1 VHKTTTAQEWAQ
13 TIIKALPQAHIIA
26 AFQEELEALWQKDQ
40 RMRWTKAATAAAYL
54 KGHAKALGLP
64 LPTILK
70 MALQVPTLFNNRPDK
85 VLERSE
91 GLRLLFALGQD
102 AHQRLIRQNPVLL
115 TRNPEQFEK
124 RVDALAALLKVPKEK
139 AVRMCLQEP
148 SIGSYT
154 TDYIESKLEELSK
167 ALHVPRA
174 QVERDVVRWP
184 QVLTISAK
192 RISEFT
198 TTLAEA
204 TGMSLEAAL
213 TILRKRPA
221 IMTTPPRT
229 LASHIIA
236 LAELLNL
243 SAGEIIELGT
253 RFPAVLYLR
262 PTSIHQTL
270 AIAAA
275 RLNVPL
281 ELFVNAAKRSPTL
294 VARKPLP
301 MARKYRLAIRIAL
314 FLGHIIDARD
324 ALARFP
330 SLGTYAMDRL
340 LVRYWM
346 ARHGLGPRSWANLI
360 RMNDKQCMQ
369 ILRNHGITQNCE
381 QRIEEIIQNRIL

>member
-1 VHKTTTAQEWAQ
+1 MHKTTTAQEWAQ
-13 TIIKALPQAHIIA
+13 TIIKALPQADMIA
-26 AFQEELEALWQKDQ
+26 ALQEELEALWQKDQ
-40 RMRWTKAATAAAYL
+40 RMRWTKAATAASYIE
-54 KGHAKALGLP
+54 GHVKALGLP

-70 MALQVPTLFNNRPDK
+70 MALQVPPLFNNRPDK

-91 GLRLLFALGQD
+91 GLRLLFALDPD
-102 AHQRLIRQNPVLL
+102 AHKRLIRQNPVLL

-124 RVDALAALLKVPKEK
+124 RVNALAVLLKIPREK
-139 AVRMCLQEP
+139 AVRMCVQETAV
-148 SIGSYT
+148 GSFST
-154 TDYIESKLEELSK
+154 GYIEAKLEELTK
-167 ALHVPRA
+167 ALQVPRS

-184 QVLTISAK
+184 QVLGISAK
-192 RISEFT
+192 RINEFT
-198 TTLAEA
+198 ATLAEA
-204 TGMSLEAAL
+204 SGMTVEAAL

-221 IMTTPPRT
+221 IMTTPPHT
-229 LASHIIA
+229 LASHITA

-270 AIAAA
+270 ATTAA

-281 ELFVNAAKRSPTL
+281 KLVVNAVKRSPTL

-301 MARKYRLAIRIAL
+301 MARKYRLAIRIARV
-314 FLGHIIDARD
+314 LGHTIDASN
-324 ALARFP
+324 ALAQFP

-346 ARHGLGPRSWANLI
+346 ARHGLGPKSWASLI
-360 RMNDKQCMQ
+360 RLNDKHCIQLLQDC
-369 ILRNHGITQNCE
+369 GIAQGCE
-381 QRIEEIIQNRIL
+381 KRIQQIIQNRIL